1 MSFFTQNPHHIEAFK
16 SYFGSEN
23 KLKEV
28 NTARGDDTRFVNIA
42 SSYPMPLMDSDN
54 FIKSYLCPLTD
65 GSTFCAYIAPMEEIH
80 LGYKV

>member
-28 NTARGDDTRFVNIA
+28 NKDGNLNDNQIPNTNDSG
-42 SSYPMPLMDSDN
+42 SSSVTSILRTIS
-54 FIKSYLCPLTD
+54 STD
-65 GSTFCAYIAPMEEIH
+65 LSGN
-80 LGYKV
+80 

>member
-28 NTARGDDTRFVNIA
+28 NKGGNLNDNQIPSPNDSG
-42 SSYPMPLMDSDN
+42 SSSVTPVLRTTS
-54 FIKSYLCPLTD
+54 STD
-65 GSTFCAYIAPMEEIH
+65 LSGN
-80 LGYKV
+80 